1 MAYVASVALPVVFM
15 LVGQTDYG
23 LVFIIVIIMVA
34 KRLERSLV
42 HMASSAICGILRLS
56 ASSSA

>member
-1 MAYVASVALPVVFM
+1 MAYVASMALPIVVM
-15 LVGQTDYG
+15 LITDYG

-34 KRLERSLV
+34 KRVERLV
-42 HMASSAICGILRLS
+42 HMSSSAIHGILRLS